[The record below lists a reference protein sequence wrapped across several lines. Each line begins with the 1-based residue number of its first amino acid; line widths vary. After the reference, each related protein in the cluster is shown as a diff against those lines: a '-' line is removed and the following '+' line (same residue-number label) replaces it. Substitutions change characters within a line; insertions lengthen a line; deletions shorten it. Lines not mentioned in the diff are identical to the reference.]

1 MRNHIN
7 CANYNFVNFTSGK
20 GNDKTTKIPE
30 IWRLCRGAESSRT
43 DLFSLFSSAAS
54 PHSFVQ
60 FSNSTCGCVIGSRDD
75 PCRRPC
81 CHGVWAPF
89 EKQSVVTFCS
99 GVICC
104 SFLSCFKWI
113 FRQNA
118 LKIPKEEGFLH
129 LGRITVGFEAI
140 SFIFPCDH
148 SKQWIADSNCI
159 SNTIPVY
166 YHELVLYTVNCS
178 KLKILLSVFVL
189 ARYRCLAK
197 ALGVS
202 HLLICK
208 RVTLILTCKLFTW
221 EAFICNVQSINLFY
235 WQKCV
240 FHFFVCKFVTIVLP
254 FE

>member
-1 MRNHIN
+1 MKHREFQNWP
-7 CANYNFVNFTSGK
+7 FF
-20 GNDKTTKIPE
+20 
-30 IWRLCRGAESSRT
+30 
-43 DLFSLFSSAAS
+43 LFSSAAS
-54 PHSFVQ
+54 PPSFVQ
-60 FSNSTCGCVIGSRDD
+60 FVSSTSGCVIGSRDD
-75 PCRRPC
+75 PRRPC

-89 EKQSVVTFCS
+89 EKQSVMTFCS
-99 GVICC
+99 GVICF
-104 SFLSCFKWI
+104 SFLRCFKWI

-140 SFIFPCDH
+140 NFIFPCDH

-178 KLKILLSVFVL
+178 KLKILVSVFVL
-189 ARYRCLAK
+189 ARYRCLTK

-208 RVTLILTCKLFTW
+208 RVTWILTCKLFTC
-221 EAFICNVQSINLFY
+221 EAFTCNV
-235 WQKCV
+235 
-240 FHFFVCKFVTIVLP
+240 
-254 FE
+254 